1 MHNSQHYELKG
12 DHVVGWR
19 NYFDLKQAETGAH
32 YVAVMEKWRV
42 WSWSDILPV
51 RKERRWSA
59 GEQERG

>member
-1 MHNSQHYELKG
+1 M
-12 DHVVGWR
+12 VGWR

-51 RKERRWSA
+51 RERATLECRRA
-59 GEQERG
+59 GEGLSEAESLSDFT